1 MKYKSKTN
9 QEGRVEKERIVKLPK
24 NRISKMWRKRK
35 ERRTVV
41 NIVRMYILKIEE
53 KENGTSLER
62 EREARERKGVLS
74 YEIFY
79 HHSPTDFLSVAN

>member
-24 NRISKMWRKRK
+24 KRISKMWRKRK

-62 EREARERKGVLS
+62 EREKQERERGSCLMKFFIIIHQQIS
-74 YEIFY
+74 FQ
-79 HHSPTDFLSVAN
+79 